1 MENIFLIATVVFW
14 SSLLLLFHGYVFFIL
29 SLPFLSEIFKRKQ
42 KSELNDL
49 PKVSI
54 LISAFNE
61 EAIIERK
68 IANLLEI
75 DYPKELL
82 EILIGDDGSSDKTAE
97 IVKRYES
104 EEITLVQE
112 RTVNTEW

>member
-61 EAIIERK
+61 EAIIER
-68 IANLLEI
+68 
-75 DYPKELL
+75 
-82 EILIGDDGSSDKTAE
+82 
-97 IVKRYES
+97 
-104 EEITLVQE
+104 
-112 RTVNTEW
+112 